1 MNLPRKKAILIA
13 EMILIIA
20 SLEII
25 SIYLQV
31 SGFSISSP
39 PDGLHLAESFTISQL
54 FESANL
60 RNAGSIPIIYSF
72 LSIILAFAF
81 YFLFSRFS
89 TKFFKRIG
97 LIALLTALIGES
109 VSIITTYHGLYN
121 FFGGRLF
128 IVNESNAL
136 FISFYNNISPLMPYT
151 SILLNSS
158 NFIFSYGKNS
168 VYIFYFLLF
177 TIGASNLSFF
187 VSYLGTGLKY
197 FRKSVNISDSNMVNL
212 S

>member
-1 MNLPRKKAILIA
+1 M
-13 EMILIIA
+13 
-20 SLEII
+20 
-25 SIYLQV
+25 
-31 SGFSISSP
+31 
-39 PDGLHLAESFTISQL
+39 

-72 LSIILAFAF
+72 LSIILTFAF

-89 TKFFKRIG
+89 TKFFKRVG

-109 VSIITTYHGLYN
+109 VSMITTYHGLYN
-121 FFGGRLF
+121 SFGGRLF

-151 SILLNSS
+151 SILLNTS

-168 VYIFYFLLF
+168 VYVFYFLLF
-177 TIGASNLSFF
+177 TIGASNFFFF

>member
-1 MNLPRKKAILIA
+1 M
-13 EMILIIA
+13 
-20 SLEII
+20 
-25 SIYLQV
+25 
-31 SGFSISSP
+31 
-39 PDGLHLAESFTISQL
+39 

-72 LSIILAFAF
+72 LSIILAFTF

-89 TKFFKRIG
+89 TKFFKRVG

-109 VSIITTYHGLYN
+109 VSMITTYHGLYN

-151 SILLNSS
+151 SILLNTS

-168 VYIFYFLLF
+168 VYVFYFLLF
-177 TIGASNLSFF
+177 TIGASNLFFF